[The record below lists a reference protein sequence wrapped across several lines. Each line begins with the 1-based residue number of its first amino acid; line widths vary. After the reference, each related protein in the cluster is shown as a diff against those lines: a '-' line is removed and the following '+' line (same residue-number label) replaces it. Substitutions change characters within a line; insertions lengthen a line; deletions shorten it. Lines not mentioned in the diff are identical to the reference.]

1 MSDENEII
9 NEEQNELYEHYSFT
23 VDKGQSPIRIDRYV
37 TDKIEGASRNRIQN
51 AADAGWILVNGIAK
65 KCNYKVKPLDKIS
78 IVMPYERRGVEIIP
92 ENIPLDIL
100 YEDDDLLVINKPA
113 GMVVH
118 PGHGN
123 YSGTL
128 VNALAYHLRGN
139 ENVNLEDERAG
150 LLVHRIDK
158 DTSGTIVVAK
168 NLETLKHLAQQFFNH
183 TVQRL
188 YHALVWGRFDNNEGT
203 ITGNIARCPHD
214 RLRFQVFADE
224 NVGKHAVTHY
234 KLIEDLGY
242 VSLVECKLETGRTH
256 QIRVHLTHIGH
267 PLFNDERYGGDRIL
281 RGTTFTKYKQFI
293 HNCFALVPH
302 HFLHAAVL
310 GFQHP
315 RTKQQMLFE
324 VPMPENMQALIE
336 KWRKY
341 VSNRE
346 IEEEDSCI

>member
-1 MSDENEII
+1 MYDEQELTS
-9 NEEQNELYEHYSFT
+9 EEQGELYEHYSFT
-23 VDKGQSPIRIDRYV
+23 VDKGQSPIRIDKYV

-51 AADAGWILVNGIAK
+51 AADAGWILVNDTAK
-65 KCNYKVKPLDKIS
+65 KSNYKIKPLDRIS
-78 IVMPYERRGVEIIP
+78 IVMPFERRGVEILP

-100 YEDDDLLVINKPA
+100 YEDEDLLVINKPA

-128 VNALAYHLRGN
+128 VNAIAYHLRGS
-139 ENVNLEDERAG
+139 ENLNLEDERAG

-168 NLETLKHLAQQFFNH
+168 NLETLKDLAQQFFEH
-183 TVQRL
+183 TVERL
-188 YHALVWGRFDNNEGT
+188 YYALVWGQFDQKEGT
-203 ITGNIARCPHD
+203 ITGNIARSTKD
-214 RLRFQVFADE
+214 RLRFQVVDDE

-234 KLIEDLGY
+234 KVIEDLGY
-242 VSLVECKLETGRTH
+242 VSLVQCKLETGRTH
-256 QIRVHLTHIGH
+256 QIRVHMTHTGH
-267 PLFNDERYGGDRIL
+267 PLFNDERYGGDKML

-293 HNCFALVPH
+293 ENCFELVPH

-310 GFQHP
+310 GFVHP
-315 RTKQQMLFE
+315 RTKTKMLFE
-324 VPMPENMQALIE
+324 VDMPENMKMLLD

-341 VSNRE
+341 IAER
-346 IEEEDSCI
+346 

>member
-9 NEEQNELYEHYSFT
+9 SEEQNELYEHYSFT
-23 VDKGQSPIRIDRYV
+23 VDKGQSPTRIDRYV
-37 TDKIEGASRNRIQN
+37 TDKIENVSRNRIQN
-51 AADAGWILVNGIAK
+51 AADAGWILVNGTAK
-65 KCNYKVKPLDKIS
+65 KCNYKIKPLDKIS

-100 YEDDDLLVINKPA
+100 YEDDDLIVINKSA

-139 ENVNLEDERAG
+139 ENINLDDERAG

-168 NLETLKHLAQQFFNH
+168 NLETLKDLAQQFFNH
-183 TVQRL
+183 TVERM
-188 YHALVWGRFDNNEGT
+188 YYALIWGQLDQTEGT
-203 ITGNIARCPHD
+203 IVGNIARSKSD
-214 RLRFQVFADE
+214 RLRFQVFDDE
-224 NVGKHAVTHY
+224 NTGKHAVTHY
-234 KLIEDLGY
+234 KVVDNLGY
-242 VSLVECKLETGRTH
+242 VSLIQCKLETGRTH
-256 QIRVHLTHIGH
+256 QIRVHLSHIGH
-267 PLFNDERYGGDRIL
+267 PLFNDERYGGNRIL

-293 HNCFALVPH
+293 NNCFALVPH

-310 GFQHP
+310 GFVHP
-315 RTKQQMLFE
+315 QTKEQMLFE
-324 VPMPENMQALIE
+324 VPMPENMQLLLD

-341 VSNRE
+341 ISNRE
-346 IEEEDSCI
+346 IESEE